1 MINDEKKNQFND
13 GKNGNDENVKSS
25 KKKTKIPWIIIFLLG
40 LGCFLF
46 MYSYNKK
53 TSITDFPAEL
63 TFATEQAWDGKM
75 MNDLPQASTEMIE
88 IPGYSNLTISKEFPE
103 VRLVNPE
110 GNTVYLQYTISENGE
125 EKYSSDAIKPGN
137 MVKANFMDI
146 FTEGEHEITITINT
160 YDIETQRACNGTS
173 QNIQVTVKS

>member
-1 MINDEKKNQFND
+1 
-13 GKNGNDENVKSS
+13 
-25 KKKTKIPWIIIFLLG
+25 
-40 LGCFLF
+40 

-75 MNDLPQASTEMIE
+75 MDDLPQASTEMIE

-125 EKYSSDAIKPGN
+125 EKY
-137 MVKANFMDI
+137 
-146 FTEGEHEITITINT
+146 
-160 YDIETQRACNGTS
+160 
-173 QNIQVTVKS
+173 